1 MGEDSP
7 PSLHHHLAAG
17 EEEEEEWVTLNLYQ
31 PPPNSSTAEGLPQN
45 GTQMFNSAIFIRL
58 LALSRLL
65 DFQSVFC
72 LFIYGFILFLRL
84 TGSLRMARSGLKW

>member
-17 EEEEEEWVTLNLYQ
+17 EEEEEEEEWVTLNLYQ

-72 LFIYGFILFLRL
+72 LFIYGFILFYFYV
-84 TGSLRMARSGLKW
+84 